1 MRYPPDDIYDDEYFH
16 RLRWMPYVLFGL
28 LTAVIG
34 YYLLRESG
42 NWGWY
47 DWDLFT
53 AFNAAAVKSISE
65 FNQFPFWNPYFACGG
80 ILFAHPEASV
90 LNPLFF
96 LSLVAGPLIGL
107 KLQLLVI
114 YYLGFIGSYKLA
126 RNLNI
131 SFYGSLIVPV
141 IFMLSSF
148 FALQIASGHIWSQY
162 FCALPWLF
170 LFYRKSL
177 DNQVHIFSAAAVVA
191 FLILGS
197 GAAVPLL
204 MSMFFLFLYS
214 LFDIGSVHRARPPLL
229 VISIS
234 LIGVLFAAVKFLPMV
249 DYLIRNPWHPATTIQ
264 QTPTPVLTSMFFGFH
279 QGITSD
285 LLEPFVG
292 NDMVVWGWHEYGA
305 FIGPIAVMLAVIGIG
320 FRFKSQ
326 YRWLALSG
334 IGFLLLLG
342 SFAGSFSPWNWLH
355 HLPGFE
361 SMRVPSR
368 FSLWVVFSV
377 SILAGYGID
386 IPLMMLKYRRASLT
400 TVVFLA
406 LVATH
411 FYVSVPIYKETF
423 IRPPKTPPTHF
434 SFKQSVGG
442 SYNSRMN
449 EETEQNLL
457 YFSLLSNRGAM
468 NAAWLSAY
476 PDMSKNQVGDYLR
489 TLTPQAE
496 AWYDPEET
504 PRVEKRDYKRER
516 IVFEPWYVARG
527 SAQIIKGEFSP
538 NRIALDVSVP
548 QKSKIIITQ
557 MYDPGWRATVGEGE
571 ELPVSA
577 TYDLVSI
584 EVEPGTRKIEL
595 TYRPPYFYVG
605 LLISVLSII
614 GAVGLVIILRRRQSV
629 SGEA

>member
-1 MRYPPDDIYDDEYFH
+1 MRYPPENIYDEEHFH
-16 RLRWMPYVLFGL
+16 RFWWLPYLLFGL

-34 YYLLRESG
+34 YFLLRDSG

-53 AFNAAAVKSISE
+53 AFNGSALKSISE
-65 FNQFPFWNPYFACGG
+65 YGQFPFWNPYFACGG

-107 KLQLLVI
+107 KLQILVI
-114 YYLGFIGSYKLA
+114 YYLGFIGCYKLA
-126 RNLNI
+126 RHLNI
-131 SFYGSLIVPV
+131 SFYGALIVPV

-148 FALQIASGHIWSQY
+148 FALQIASGHIWSHY

-177 DNQVHIFSAAAVVA
+177 DNPVHVFSASAIVA

-204 MSMFFLFLYS
+204 LSMFFLFLYS
-214 LFDIGSVHRARPPLL
+214 LFDMDANHRARPPLF
-229 VISIS
+229 VIAIS
-234 LIGVLFAAVKFLPMV
+234 LVGVLFAAVKFLPMA

-264 QTPTPVLTSMFFGFH
+264 ETPFSILPTMFFGFD
-279 QGITSD
+279 QAITSD
-285 LLEPFVG
+285 FLKTFAA

-305 FIGPIAVMLAVIGIG
+305 FIGPVALFLAVIGIG

-326 YRWLALSG
+326 YRWLALSVVAV
-334 IGFLLLLG
+334 LLLLG

-386 IPLMMLKYRRASLT
+386 ILLMMLKYRRASLT
-400 TVVFLA
+400 IIIWVA

-411 FYVSVPIYKETF
+411 LYVCVPIFSDTF
-423 IRPPKTPPTHF
+423 IRPPKTPPTHY

-442 SYNSRMN
+442 SYNTRLN
-449 EETEQNLL
+449 EETEQDLL
-457 YFSLLSNRGAM
+457 YFSLLSNRGGM

-476 PDMSKNQVGDYLR
+476 PDMSKNQAGDFFR
-489 TLTPQAE
+489 TLKPKAE
-496 AWYDPEET
+496 SWYDQNESP
-504 PRVEKRDYKRER
+504 KLSNRDYSRER
-516 IVFEPWYVARG
+516 LVFEPWYVVEG
-527 SAQIIKGEFSP
+527 EAQIIKGDFSP
-538 NRIALDVSVP
+538 NRISLKILAKSE
-548 QKSKIIITQ
+548 SKIIITQ
-557 MYDPGWRATVGEGE
+557 MYDPGWKISSHDNMIVEPTH
-571 ELPVSA
+571 
-577 TYDLVSI
+577 DLVSF
-584 EVEPGTRKIEL
+584 EVEPGIRTVEL
-595 TYRPPYFYVG
+595 YYRPPHFWIG
-605 LLISVLSII
+605 LLITIVSILGALTAVI
-614 GAVGLVIILRRRQSV
+614 FLKRRQKEAGAV
-629 SGEA
+629 